1 MVDLPDQSLSDGV
14 VTLAVSGPADAADVA
29 AAVPAGEP
37 GAWEATPGPYT
48 IEQARRILGVWEEGA
63 WRGSRVALTVRDAD
77 DGRYLGAVVLMAGTP
92 ERPQDDAA
100 RAELEVAW
108 WVAPSER
115 RRGVAAR
122 AVTLVAAWARHA
134 PGVDLLWA
142 EIDPANEG
150 SRRVALANGFAEG
163 ERLRRDAGT
172 VIVFRLRTSA

>member
-1 MVDLPDQSLSDGV
+1 MSDSV
-14 VTLAVSGPADAADVA
+14 VTLAVSEPADAADVA
-29 AAVPAGEP
+29 AAVPPGEP
-37 GAWEATPGPYT
+37 GAWEATPGPYSA
-48 IEQARRILGVWEEGA
+48 EQARRILGA
-63 WRGSRVALTVRDAD
+63 WDEARRRGSRVALTVRDAD

-100 RAELEVAW
+100 HAELEVAW

-122 AVTLVAAWARHA
+122 AVALVAAWARPA

-142 EIDPANEG
+142 EIDPANEP
-150 SRRVALANGFAEG
+150 SRRVALVSGFAEG
-163 ERLRRDAGT
+163 ERLRRATGT

>member
-14 VTLAVSGPADAADVA
+14 VTLAVSGPDDAVDVA

-48 IEQARRILGVWEEGA
+48 AEQARRILARWEEA
-63 WRGSRVALTVRDAD
+63 RRLGSRVALTVRDAD

-100 RAELEVAW
+100 RTELEVAW

-122 AVTLVAAWARHA
+122 AVALVAAWARCA

-142 EIDPANEG
+142 EIDPDNEA
-150 SRRVALANGFAEG
+150 SLRVALASGFAED
-163 ERLRRDAGT
+163 ERLQRDTGAM
-172 VIVFRLRTSA
+172 VVFRLRTSA

>member
-1 MVDLPDQSLSDGV
+1 MAELPDRPLSDGV
-14 VTLAVSGPADAADVA
+14 VTLTVSGPADAADVA

-48 IEQARRILGVWEEGA
+48 AEQAQRILGAWEKA
-63 WRGSRVALTVRDAD
+63 RRLGSRVAFTARDAG
-77 DGRYLGAVVLMAGTP
+77 DGRYLGAVVLMSGTP

-100 RAELEVAW
+100 RAEFEVAW

-122 AVTLVAAWARHA
+122 AVALVAAWARHA

-142 EIDPANEG
+142 EIGPANEA
-150 SRRVALANGFAEG
+150 SRRVALANGFVGG
-163 ERLRRDAGT
+163 ERLRRDTGAVT
-172 VIVFRLRTSA
+172 VFRLRTSA